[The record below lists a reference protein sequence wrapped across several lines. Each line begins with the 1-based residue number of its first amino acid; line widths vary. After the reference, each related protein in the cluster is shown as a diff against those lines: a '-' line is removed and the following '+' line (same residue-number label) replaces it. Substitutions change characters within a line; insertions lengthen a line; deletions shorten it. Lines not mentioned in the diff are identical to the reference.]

1 MVLRVLLALV
11 VVAALPQAMVD
22 LAMSVV
28 PILLLLSLLAL
39 LTYDAFNWSWHPG
52 LLHAQ
57 RPLPLFTVRMVD
69 RLVLQ
74 HRSALGACASYGNL
88 IRLSTLPR
96 LFPLFVNWRHH
107 ENLLPE
113 AGSLRYRQPNDSK
126 PCAKS

>member
-28 PILLLLSLLAL
+28 PILLLLSLLDL
-39 LTYDAFNWSWHPG
+39 PGYDAFNWGWYPG

-57 RPLPLFTVRMVD
+57 RPLPLVTVRMVD
-69 RLVLQ
+69 RLVRR
-74 HRSALGACASYGNL
+74 HRSALGAWTSYGNL
-88 IRLSTLPR
+88 LRLSTLPL
-96 LFPLFVNWRHH
+96 LFPLFADWRHH